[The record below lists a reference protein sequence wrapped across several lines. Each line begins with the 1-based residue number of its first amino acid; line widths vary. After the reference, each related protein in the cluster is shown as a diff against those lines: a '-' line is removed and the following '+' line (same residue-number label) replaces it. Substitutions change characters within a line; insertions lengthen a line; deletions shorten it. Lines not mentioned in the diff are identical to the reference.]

1 MTSTALELER
11 DRDLMGLAVRA
22 ALRGHGHVEPNPMV
36 GCVISTPDGDIIAA
50 DHHRT
55 YGGPHAEIL
64 ALRQAGDHAHGAT
77 MHVTLEPCDHVGR
90 TGPCTDAVI
99 SAGIARVVIGHRDP
113 NPEAAGGMERLRA
126 AGIEVDLIEHE
137 PSRNLL
143 GPFLVGQTERRPWVL
158 AKWAQTLDGHL
169 ATRTGHS
176 QWISSERS
184 RNMVHRER
192 GRVDAVLTGIGTVLA
207 DDPRLTARTG
217 RRRRVARRIVIDPRL
232 RLPDGARLLQTLQ
245 EAPLTVACLEST
257 SSERRDEL
265 RQQGVD
271 ILTVPE
277 RDGRLDVRQL
287 LESLHKKHDIMTV
300 LVEAGPGV
308 LSSLAEAECID
319 GAAVFIAPTLLG
331 DPQAIPALRR
341 TIPETIAD
349 GLKLNVRHV
358 HRRGDDIVVHYGLGD
373 AVGKP

>member
-11 DRDLMGLAVRA
+11 DHELMELAVRA

-36 GCVISTPDGDIIAA
+36 GCVISTPTGDVITA
-50 DHHRT
+50 DHHRVH
-55 YGGPHAEIL
+55 GGPHAEIL
-64 ALRQAGDHAHGAT
+64 ALRRAGDDAHGAT

-90 TGPCTDAVI
+90 TGPCTDAIV

-113 NPEAAGGMERLRA
+113 NPEAAGGLERLRA
-126 AGIEVDLIEHE
+126 AGIEVDIIEHE

-143 GPFLVGQTERRPWVL
+143 GPFLVRHAERRPWVL

-176 QWISSERS
+176 QWISSDRS

-217 RRRRVARRIVIDPRL
+217 RRRRVARRIVVDPQL
-232 RLPDGARLLQTLQ
+232 RLPDGARLLQTMQ
-245 EAPLTVACLEST
+245 EAPLTVACLDST
-257 SSERRDEL
+257 SRERRDQL
-265 RQQGVD
+265 RQLGVD
-271 ILTVPE
+271 VLTLPE
-277 RDGRLDVRQL
+277 CDGRLDVRQL
-287 LESLHKKHDIMTV
+287 LESLLQRHDIMTV
-300 LVEAGPGV
+300 LVEAGPGL
-308 LSSLAEAECID
+308 LSSLAEAGCID

-331 DPQAIPALRR
+331 DQQAIPVLRQR
-341 TIPETIAD
+341 IPETIAD
-349 GLKLNVRHV
+349 GLRLNVRHV
-358 HRRGDDIVVHYGLGD
+358 HRRGDDIVVHYGLDD